1 MHKTVTNKDLQRFTE
16 IKKCR
21 DRNKK
26 PRQRAG
32 FLVFK
37 TAQVVALL
45 YSVVEVSYRK
55 KAGCRQIAY
64 L

>member
-1 MHKTVTNKDLQRFTE
+1 MHKTVRDNSLQRFLE

-26 PRQRAG
+26 SRSLAG

-37 TAQVVALL
+37 TVQVAVLP
-45 YSVVEVSYRK
+45 YSVAEVSCRK
-55 KAGCRQIAY
+55 KVGYHQIAY